1 MSSTGSTWPT
11 ARRGEI
17 WTANIGQP
25 PTRHWVVVV
34 SVDPRNRSNHIDSV
48 LIVPFSSR
56 GQSGPTMLQIEPG
69 ESGLPGPSW
78 VKAHFIDTI
87 RKTQLAERQPRQL
100 SDRRMRELCL
110 MMRRS
115 FDPDTPMF

>member
-1 MSSTGSTWPT
+1 MSSPVPPWPT

-17 WTANIGQP
+17 WTANLGQK
-25 PTRHWVVVV
+25 PTRRWVVIV
-34 SVDPRNRSNHIDSV
+34 SVDPRNRSDYIDSL

-56 GQSGPTMLQIEPG
+56 GHEGPTTMRLEPG

-78 VKAHFIDTI
+78 IKAHFIDTI
-87 RKTQLAERQPRQL
+87 KKVHLLERQPRQL

-115 FDPDTPMF
+115 FDPDTPTF